1 MQMIIWVLFLSIFPV
16 AVRINRRWYSY
27 LGCFGLGRLFV
38 THSYTLSF
46 LEELVQKLGNL
57 FVAPLRPV
65 ELIAGLATISMM
77 RTLIGMIPAALL
89 AIPFLMFP
97 FLIWVCRCWD
107 SFSTWFLRD
116 GNFSTGYGIL
126 IRYGLGA
133 ESLTWFCRF

>member
-1 MQMIIWVLFLSIFPV
+1 ME
-16 AVRINRRWYSY
+16 N
-27 LGCFGLGRLFV
+27 
-38 THSYTLSF
+38 
-46 LEELVQKLGNL
+46 LGNL

-116 GNFSTGYGIL
+116 GQFLNWLQAFL
-126 IRYGLGA
+126 FAMVWVRKV
-133 ESLTWFCRF
+133 